1 MTAKGCDFRIC
12 FCLFLEIGLWLRSG
26 NPEVWAQTG
35 RSLRSAPMIAM
46 RDKPAIAVRV
56 VSDCFS
62 NTATAAKNT
71 IVGLQRLSEEASQ
84 KDCLRKLTFK

>member
-46 RDKPAIAVRV
+46 RTNPPLPFAWLATAFQILQLQPKTPS
-56 VSDCFS
+56 SDCRGS
-62 NTATAAKNT
+62 LRRQARK
-71 IVGLQRLSEEASQ
+71 IVYES
-84 KDCLRKLTFK
+84 